1 MNQFCDISQMVKKHR
16 TKRNCA
22 TAVKKLAKQKEAE
35 KKEE

>member
-1 MNQFCDISQMVKKHR
+1 MVKKYR
-16 TKRNCA
+16 TERNCA